1 MRSRI
6 LYLGR
11 HPVLAQY
18 MRQRGVTRMRPQ
30 EVRRVLAPHVPL
42 AGLEVDR
49 IIPKSI
55 GGLHHP
61 RNYALVPA
69 ALNRAWANKWTNDKR
84 ATLGNSIVQNAC
96 AFARQHAQE
105 DT

>member
-1 MRSRI
+1 MRGRI
-6 LYLGR
+6 LYLGH

-30 EVRRVLAPHVPL
+30 EVRRALAPHVPL
-42 AGLEVDR
+42 RGLEVAH

-55 GGLHHP
+55 GGIHHP

-69 ALNRAWANKWTNDKR
+69 ALNRAWANNWTADKR
-84 ATLGNSIVQNAC
+84 AALGHRIVQEAG
-96 AFARQHAQE
+96 AFSLDKARRA
-105 DT
+105 